1 MPSSSHPR
9 KDEEPQSE
17 YQKTKALCL
26 SVAPEEILRKDQPPE
41 EQGVAEHVFV
51 KCGKVWL
58 NCGVIAEGGI
68 RTDEF
73 VVTKVF

>member
-51 KCGKVWL
+51 KCLGERRPVRQ
-58 NCGVIAEGGI
+58 GVAEL
-68 RTDEF
+68 RCDC
-73 VVTKVF
+73 